1 MKNKM
6 RNIIYTISFFICL
19 FSYSQFDRSKIPS
32 SGPSPE
38 INLGEP
44 TEYELKNGLKIILVK
59 NSKLPRVFFNL
70 FIDSQPI
77 FEGEKAGISSITSSL
92 IGKGTKNISKDR
104 FLDEIDFMGANLS
117 LSATGAFGSSL
128 SKFFPKLLDMTADG
142 LFNPVFDIEEFT
154 KSKERLIEGIK
165 SDENS
170 VPAAARRVANILAY
184 GKNHPISEYPTE
196 KSINNI
202 EFDDIEKFFKSNF
215 KPNNSY
221 MVVVGD
227 FDIDATIK
235 QIEALFK
242 KWKKGK
248 VTSSKFLSN
257 SATKTAIH
265 FIDMPNAIPVSYTH
279 LTLPTIYS
287 V

>member
-44 TEYELKNGLKIILVK
+44 TEYELKNGLKIILVQ

-227 FDIDATIK
+227 FAD
-235 QIEALFK
+235 L
-242 KWKKGK
+242 
-248 VTSSKFLSN
+248 
-257 SATKTAIH
+257 
-265 FIDMPNAIPVSYTH
+265 
-279 LTLPTIYS
+279 
-287 V
+287 